1 MDKTIYTPDAQQST
15 QMMRDAWKDFKTRA
29 EAEGWKNLG
38 EWAIELF
45 IGGYCYGHNSCL
57 NVIRDQIA
65 LDGYTIKSAEEPGD
79 VRGEE
84 SEEEKG
90 GEER

>member
-15 QMMRDAWKDFKTRA
+15 QMMKDAWKDFKTRA
-29 EAEGWKNLG
+29 EAEGWKMAPG
-38 EWAIELF
+38 DMELF

-65 LDGYTIKSAEEPGD
+65 LDGYTIQAAEEPG
-79 VRGEE
+79 RIEGE

-90 GEER
+90 GDER